1 MSGSF
6 HQTIACVVLSSCCF
20 ASSTYAQSNSKGE
33 NSSVVVGVL
42 KEVNAAGGDFKV
54 LQAGETL
61 RELHTDSKSKVYFV
75 GIADEAARKVTVGYG
90 VKASCDK
97 DGRIKTISF
106 TPPIPE
112 LRTLGEK
119 RLSMTPAELFKQVDA
134 DKDGRVGYG
143 EFSRSVYHSPK
154 HGPDHFRKADSDI
167 DGGLGSDEFLKAL
180 EKVSWW
186 TLSRKASQA
195 WFQEADADGDEQL
208 SMKEFAHI
216 CTSGNHIDNVFKRAD
231 RDESGSLN
239 QRETAAYIRSVTHG
253 KQKSRKARNPDQQ
266 ATTSSVN

>member
-1 MSGSF
+1 MSDSF
-6 HQTIACVVLSSCCF
+6 SQTIACVVLSSCCF
-20 ASSTYAQSNSKGE
+20 SPSAYAQSNSKGE
-33 NSSVVVGVL
+33 NSSVVVGIL
-42 KEVNAAGGDFKV
+42 KEVNAAGKEFKV
-54 LQAGETL
+54 LQAGELL

-75 GIADEAARKVTVGYG
+75 GIVNEAARKATVGYG

-106 TPPIPE
+106 TPPLPE
-112 LRTLGEK
+112 PGPLGEK

-154 HGPDHFRKADSDI
+154 HGPDHFRKADSDS
-167 DGGLGSDEFLKAL
+167 DGGLSSDEFRKAL
-180 EKVSWW
+180 ETVSWW
-186 TLSRKASQA
+186 TLSRKAPAA

-231 RDESGSLN
+231 RDGSGDLSS
-239 QRETAAYIRSVTHG
+239 RETTAYIRTVTHG
-253 KQKSRKARNPDQQ
+253 KQKSRKTRKRDKQ
-266 ATTSSVN
+266 ATTQSVN

>member
-1 MSGSF
+1 MNDSLNQS
-6 HQTIACVVLSSCCF
+6 IACVVLSLYCI
-20 ASSTYAQSNSKGE
+20 APPAYAQSNSKGG
-33 NSSVVVGVL
+33 NSSVVVGIL
-42 KEVNAAGGDFKV
+42 KEVSASGTELKV
-54 LQAGETL
+54 LQAGELL

-75 GIADEAARKVTVGYG
+75 GIANGAARKATLGYG

-112 LRTLGEK
+112 PKPLGEK

-154 HGPDHFRKADSDI
+154 HGPDHFRKTDGDS
-167 DGGLGSDEFLKAL
+167 DGGLSSDEFRKAL

-186 TLSRKASQA
+186 ILSRKAPEA
-195 WFQEADADGDEQL
+195 WFQEADADGDEKL

-216 CTSGNHIDNVFKRAD
+216 CASGNHIDNVFKRAD
-231 RDESGSLN
+231 RDNSGDLSS
-239 QRETAAYIRSVTHG
+239 RETTAYIRSVTHG
-253 KQKSRKARNPDQQ
+253 KQKSRKTRKRDKQP
-266 ATTSSVN
+266 TTPSID